1 MKLMSFKKYLTE
13 GSTPKERAFRS
24 YIKSTF
30 KGDRKYRESG
40 RNAYHFRYPVDG
52 DDTKVAEFWKKRGI
66 ICVHDPEMDISGSF
80 KEYLLTATDKM
91 PDSDGSL
98 RGYTIWYVNNSR
110 KAASGGKLIFG
121 NKELTPDKIGLDGK
135 TVSLSSLKSTVK
147 SYTDVIDKKIGDYL
161 YGLVEIAG
169 KTRKNEA
176 SIPDIGLKPADLKVV
191 SKDFG
196 ETIAAAWAIKSLGYK
211 KIHFPAAGNEPL
223 VDFYAVD
230 GKNNMVGYSV
240 KSGAG
245 AGTSVKNIANDL
257 EDKAKDP
264 SWIKQF
270 TGEEQATISLI
281 GHLNKTTATQ
291 GVIDANIA
299 MGTPGIKALAVA
311 MGVSKPQ
318 RRSLGAITVD
328 QIDLWLQSF
337 PTLEEKYEAAKK
349 LYKVF
354 GSETTWKIWKRIS
367 RQNSQVAAIINP
379 MGYHVV
385 SYLNNIGQDT
395 LNKAVKKLA
404 VLQLDVNVLKNK
416 MTFGVKSFGELN
428 FEFEYHSSISGGR
441 SVSNKLG
448 FKKKR

>member
-30 KGDRKYRESG
+30 KGDRGYRESG

-52 DDTKVAEFWKKRGI
+52 NDAQVAEFWKKRGI
-66 ICVHDPEMDISGSF
+66 IAVHDPEMDISGTF

-98 RGYTIWYVNNSR
+98 KGYTVWYVNNSR
-110 KAASGGKLIFG
+110 KAASGGELMFG
-121 NKELTPDKIGLDGK
+121 NKSLTPDKVGLDGK
-135 TVSLSSLKSTVK
+135 TVTLSTLKSTVK
-147 SYTDVIDKKIGDYL
+147 SFTDVIDKKVGNYL
-161 YGLVEIAG
+161 YSLVDIAG
-169 KTRKNEA
+169 KTTKGEA
-176 SIPDIGLKPADLKVV
+176 KAPDIGLKSADLKVV

-196 ETIAAAWAIKSLGYK
+196 EIVAAAWAIKSLGYK

-230 GKNNMVGYSV
+230 GKNMVGYSV

-270 TGEEQATISLI
+270 SKGEQDTISLI
-281 GHLNKTTATQ
+281 SHLNKMSSTQ

-311 MGVSKPQ
+311 MGVAKPQ
-318 RRSLGAITVD
+318 KKSIGAITVD

-337 PTLEEKYEAAKK
+337 PTLEERYEAAEK

-354 GSETTWKIWKRIS
+354 GSVTTWKIWKRIG

-385 SYLNNIGQDT
+385 SYLNTAGEDT
-395 LNKAVKKLA
+395 LNKAVKKLE
-404 VLQLDVNVLKNK
+404 VLQLDVNILKNK

-448 FKKKR
+448 FKKKK